1 MVKKTKK
8 PPVKNGKKKT
18 VTQKQK
24 QSIVVNINTGKT
36 RILRQPVKP
45 SKPKQYPQY
54 ITTYPVFMETPPSL
68 PIVYNPVK
76 VHEPA
81 PVKTNTIEIQANEP
95 VMTNTIGIN
104 TTPKT
109 VNIRV
114 KRQSRIPVR
123 VEQNL
128 NMGDIYGKPDFIA
141 PSTDKTVLRNKK
153 TPLYEPTDLL
163 PDFYNEM
170 DDLDIEKERKR
181 LLKNAKA
188 REKRNADKMNKIY

>member
-8 PPVKNGKKKT
+8 PVLKNGKKKT
-18 VTQKQK
+18 MNQKQK
-24 QSIVVNINTGKT
+24 QSIVVNINTVKP
-36 RILRQPVKP
+36 RIRQPVKP
-45 SKPKQYPQY
+45 SQPKQIPQY
-54 ITTYPVFMETPPSL
+54 ITTYPVFMESPPSP
-68 PIVYNPVK
+68 PIIYNRPDVR
-76 VHEPA
+76 VHEPQ
-81 PVKTNTIEIQANEP
+81 PVKT
-95 VMTNTIGIN
+95 TNTIGTN
-104 TTPKT
+104 TIPETF
-109 VNIRV
+109 

-123 VEQNL
+123 VEQNFSM
-128 NMGDIYGKPDFIA
+128 NDIYGKPDFIP